1 MNNAYFPIFMLF
13 FILYLSTQDKRRKM
27 QRLIITKR
35 KENKEKMF
43 EAAKKFIGKRC
54 VVYTFDSNCISGTV
68 KEVTNGAILLEKK
81 GNEEIIN
88 LDFVMRIKESPE
100 KK

>member
-1 MNNAYFPIFMLF
+1 MNNAYFPVFMLF

-43 EAAKKFIGKRC
+43 EAAKKFIGKKC
-54 VVYTFDSNCISGTV
+54 VVYTFDSNCIGGTV
-68 KEVTNGAILLEKK
+68 KEVTSGAILLEKK

>member
-1 MNNAYFPIFMLF
+1 MNNAFFPVFMLF
-13 FILYLSTQDKRRKM
+13 FILYLSTQDKM

-43 EAAKKFIGKRC
+43 EAAKKFIGKKC
-54 VVYTFDSNCISGTV
+54 VVYTFDSNCIGGTV